1 MLSLLS
7 LGVKKMPKQK
17 KPKVESNVE
26 VKIENPEEEQKK
38 LEKSLDLIPLCRE
51 KSETPYNE
59 QVENERKNI
68 FKVYKKARTENN
80 IIMVITVLVFIAS
93 MILMVT
99 PETKSWGTIAG
110 GVAIGVVIVFLIVH
124 YILTRNL
131 FPNTTKNYIRYFM
144 EHTDNYI
151 FDIENV
157 YDQKLYFEKRYAIA
171 DVLQDRCYKDVI
183 DTASRNIVT
192 GTYKEKP
199 FECGELA
206 LYKAGAKRYQKAV
219 IFVGKYLTA
228 ENKLHFPERYIIQI
242 RAFNETDKPND
253 IEDLVVLHEQNNFIV
268 YGKEGANFEKDL
280 GKELLDNLKSIECT
294 GALLNVNIVLW
305 AGRTAAYLS
314 YDDSIVAIPFDKEI
328 VPESYAQLK
337 KNISEVLEIL
347 VG

>member
-7 LGVKKMPKQK
+7 LGVKVMSKQK
-17 KPKVESNVE
+17 KQKVDSEVE
-26 VKIENPEEEQKK
+26 IKVENPEEEQKK

-51 KSETPYNE
+51 KSEKPYHEEVEE
-59 QVENERKNI
+59 QRTNI

-80 IIMVITVLVFIAS
+80 IIMVVTVLIFAAA

-99 PETKSWGTIAG
+99 PQTKSWGTIAG

-131 FPNTTKNYIRYFM
+131 FPNTTKDYIRFFM
-144 EHTDNYI
+144 EHVDNYI
-151 FDIENV
+151 FDIEDV
-157 YDQKLYFEKRYAIA
+157 HDQKLYFEKRYAVA
-171 DVLQDRCYKDVI
+171 DVLQDRCYKDVV

-192 GTYKEKP
+192 ATYKEKP

-206 LYKAGAKRYQKAV
+206 LYKAGAKKYQKSV
-219 IFVGKYLTA
+219 MFVGKYLTA
-228 ENKLHFPERYIIQI
+228 ENKMHFTERYIIQI

-280 GKELLDNLKSIECT
+280 GKDLLDNLKAIECT

-314 YDDSIVAIPFDKEI
+314 YDDSIVAIPFDKKI

-337 KNISEVLEIL
+337 KNITDILEIL